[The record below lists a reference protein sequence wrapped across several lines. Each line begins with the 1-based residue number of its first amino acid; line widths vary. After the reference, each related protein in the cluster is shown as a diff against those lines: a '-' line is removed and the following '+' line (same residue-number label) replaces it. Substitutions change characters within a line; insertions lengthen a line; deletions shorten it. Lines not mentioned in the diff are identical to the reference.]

1 MNVPLADRVRPAALE
16 TLSDKSRGYALVQ
29 NGKGRIIAEKRLK
42 NGKKAFNSHILSH
55 KNQ

>member
-16 TLSDKSRGYALVQ
+16 TLSDKSRRYALVQ

-42 NGKKAFNSHILSH
+42 NGKNAVYGHFLSH